1 VLGPIARGILHAF
14 HVQPIDP
21 HHPIPEYLVMSV
33 GRSNVGTVLA
43 LLVRSRLSW
52 TPGACSRLPKCF

>member
-1 VLGPIARGILHAF
+1 MEEHLSRLTEWVNHVLGPIARGILHAF

-33 GRSNVGTVLA
+33 VVLMLA
-43 LLVRSRLSW
+43 RCWR
-52 TPGACSRLPKCF
+52 CS